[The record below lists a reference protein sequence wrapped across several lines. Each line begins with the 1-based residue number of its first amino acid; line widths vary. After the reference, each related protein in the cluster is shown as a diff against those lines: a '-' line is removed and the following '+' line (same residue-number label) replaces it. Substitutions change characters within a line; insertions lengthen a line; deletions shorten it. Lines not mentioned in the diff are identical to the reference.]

1 MTGEINLPT
10 LPPAAPAPSPAPL
23 PPTGELLKL
32 LEPQTGL
39 IDPGK
44 TVNAEVLALKQGG
57 DAFQLLLKLTLEGG
71 RQTLVQ
77 ASSSQPLPLGTQVE
91 VSQTPS
97 GNLSISL
104 QQALSSSV
112 AALTRIDTSQLPVGT
127 LLQGKVLT
135 TQALPQGANQPVV
148 YRSLVSVLNNALAG
162 ATLTVESPQ
171 P

>member
-1 MTGEINLPT
+1 
-10 LPPAAPAPSPAPL
+10 
-23 PPTGELLKL
+23 
-32 LEPQTGL
+32 
-39 IDPGK
+39 
-44 TVNAEVLALKQGG
+44 
-57 DAFQLLLKLTLEGG
+57 
-71 RQTLVQ
+71 Q

-148 YRSLVSVLNNALAG
+148 YRSLVSVLNNVLSG

-171 P
+171 PLRVGSLLSAVVQSAQTLSFVPLSGRQDQLAVAQ